1 MRFDYKLLKSYTEE
15 HNITLLKDY
24 SEQELTRETII
35 EGKCINC
42 GENTSKK
49 FRSITNNSWCRRCSS
64 NKNCGKKNNKITI
77 EYCKVLAKEKKGDC
91 LSNIYKSKKKLLWTC
106 EIGHHWESRIDR
118 VQSGRW
124 CNQCYL
130 LKVKPTIEKFKNFA
144 VSKDGECLSDKYI
157 DSKTELEWRCKRN
170 HTWKSTPNTT
180 FWCRECSVID
190 SYTTTLEDCKIFALN
205 NNGECLSNE
214 YKSRFLMKWKCKEG
228 HEWESNFRGQRSGWC
243 RECIN
248 IEQKKYNIG
257 DCISSANIKGG
268 ECLSKEYINC
278 DIPMKWKCKEGHEWQ
293 TKYYHIL
300 KGSWCKKCW
309 GFDNRLGL
317 SECIDWANKL
327 DGECLSIEYVN
338 KDTLMKWKCKEGHE
352 WTATFGSL
360 RNMNSWCRR
369 CSYSKGYSKEQ
380 IQWLKYLTIYKN
392 IQHAET
398 EEGEYKIPNTK
409 YSVDGYD
416 ILSNTIYEYHGL
428 YFHGDIRFYHPDDIN
443 PTSKIK
449 YGKLLKN
456 TIKKELILR
465 KLGYNY
471 VCVWGYDWVRGIK
484 AIIQL
489 QKTFRNKRKILLNT

>member
-228 HEWESNFRGQRSGWC
+228 HEW
-243 RECIN
+243 
-248 IEQKKYNIG
+248 
-257 DCISSANIKGG
+257 
-268 ECLSKEYINC
+268 
-278 DIPMKWKCKEGHEWQ
+278 
-293 TKYYHIL
+293 
-300 KGSWCKKCW
+300 
-309 GFDNRLGL
+309 
-317 SECIDWANKL
+317 
-327 DGECLSIEYVN
+327 
-338 KDTLMKWKCKEGHE
+338 
-352 WTATFGSL
+352 TATFGSL